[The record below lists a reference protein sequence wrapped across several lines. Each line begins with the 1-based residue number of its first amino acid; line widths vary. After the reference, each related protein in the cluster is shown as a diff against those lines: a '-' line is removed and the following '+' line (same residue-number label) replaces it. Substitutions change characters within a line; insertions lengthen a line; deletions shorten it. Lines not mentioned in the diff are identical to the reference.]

1 LPEAVA
7 RIAYV
12 NGRYL
17 PLTDAKVNIEDRG
30 YQFGDGIYE
39 VFYAYRSRLV
49 DEALHFARL
58 ERSRGEI
65 GLAAPMGAAALR
77 VVIHELMRRN
87 RVETGLVYLQL
98 TRGVAKRDHAFPS
111 PVPRPGLV
119 LTVRP
124 KPEPPEALD
133 GWSAGAISLAD
144 GRWGRC
150 DIKSINLLPNVL
162 AREAARQTGALEAIL
177 FDAAGMVTEGASS
190 SVWIVGADNVLRTRG
205 LDQHVLPG
213 CTRAAVLED
222 VASEG
227 LEFREEAF
235 PLEALRG
242 AREVFITSATSFV
255 KPITALDG
263 VPVGNGAPGLIANRL
278 YARYLARLKEG

>member
-1 LPEAVA
+1 MA

-17 PLTDAKVNIEDRG
+17 RLAEAAVNIEDRG

-39 VFYAYRSRLV
+39 VFYAYRGRLI
-49 DEALHFARL
+49 DEALHFGRL
-58 ERSRGEI
+58 ARSRAKM
-65 GLAAPMGAAALR
+65 GLAAPMGEAALR

-87 RVETGLVYLQL
+87 RVETGLIYLQL
-98 TRGVAKRDHAFPS
+98 TRGVARRDHVFPT
-111 PVPRPGLV
+111 PIPRPALT

-124 KPEPPEALD
+124 KPEPPETLC
-133 GWSAGAISLAD
+133 GWEAAAITLAD
-144 GRWGRC
+144 ERWGRC

-162 AREAARQTGALEAIL
+162 AREAAKQAGALEAIL
-177 FDAAGMVTEGASS
+177 FDADFMVTEGASS
-190 SVWIVGADNVLRTRG
+190 SVWMVGADNVLRTRA

-213 CTRAAVLED
+213 CTRAALLAD
-222 VASEG
+222 VAAEG
-227 LEFREEAF
+227 LAFREEGF
-235 PLEALRG
+235 SLEALRA

-255 KPITALDG
+255 KPVTRLDG
-263 VPVGNGAPGLIANRL
+263 MPVAKGAPGLIASRL

>member
-1 LPEAVA
+1 MA

-12 NGRYL
+12 NGLYM
-17 PLTDAKVNIEDRG
+17 PLARASVNIEDRG
-30 YQFGDGIYE
+30 YLFGDGIYE
-39 VFYAYRSRLV
+39 VFYAYRGRLT

-58 ERSRGEI
+58 KRSCNEI
-65 GLAAPMGAAALR
+65 GLATPMGQAALR

-98 TRGVAKRDHAFPS
+98 TRGVAKRDHAFPT
-111 PVPRPGLV
+111 PAVRPALV

-124 KPEPPEALD
+124 KPEPPETLSC
-133 GWSAGAISLAD
+133 WSAAAITLAD
-144 GRWGRC
+144 LRWGRC
-150 DIKSINLLPNVL
+150 DIKSTNLLPNVL
-162 AREAARQTGALEAIL
+162 AREAAKQEGAQEAIL
-177 FDAAGMVTEGASS
+177 FDEQGMVTEGAAS

-213 CTRAAVLED
+213 CTRAAVLDD
-222 VASEG
+222 VAAEG
-227 LEFREEAF
+227 LDFREEAF
-235 PLEALRG
+235 SLAALRG

-255 KPITALDG
+255 KPITKLDG
-263 VPVGNGAPGLIANRL
+263 LPVGNAAPGLIASRL

>member
-1 LPEAVA
+1 MA

-17 PLTDAKVNIEDRG
+17 PLTDATVNIEDRG

-39 VFYAYRSRLV
+39 VFYAYRGRLM
-49 DEALHFARL
+49 DETLHFARL

-65 GLAAPMGAAALR
+65 GLASPMGAAALR

-98 TRGVAKRDHAFPS
+98 TRGVAKRDHVFPG
-111 PVPRPGLV
+111 PVPRPALTI
-119 LTVRP
+119 TVRP

-133 GWSAGAISLAD
+133 GWSAGAITLAD
-144 GRWGRC
+144 ERWGRC

-162 AREAARQTGALEAIL
+162 AREAAKQAVALEAIL
-177 FDAAGMVTEGASS
+177 FDKAGMVTEGASS

-222 VASEG
+222 VATEG
-227 LEFREEAF
+227 LDFREEAF
-235 PLEALRG
+235 SLEALRQ

>member
-1 LPEAVA
+1 MAH
-7 RIAYV
+7 IAYV
-12 NGRYL
+12 NGRYV
-17 PLTDAKVNIEDRG
+17 PLARASVNIEDRG

-39 VFYAYRSRLV
+39 VFYAYRGRLV

-58 ERSRGEI
+58 ARSRGEI
-65 GLAAPMGAAALR
+65 GLAAPMGEAALR
-77 VVIHELMRRN
+77 VVIHELLRRN
-87 RVETGLVYLQL
+87 RVETGLVYLQF
-98 TRGVAKRDHAFPS
+98 TRGVARRDHAFPI
-111 PVPRPGLV
+111 PVPRPALV

-124 KPEPPEALD
+124 KPEPPETLD
-133 GWSAGAISLAD
+133 GWSAAAITLAD
-144 GRWGRC
+144 ERWGRC

-162 AREAARQTGALEAIL
+162 AREAARQAGALEAIL

-222 VASEG
+222 VAADG

-235 PLEALRG
+235 SLEALRG
-242 AREVFITSATSFV
+242 AREIFITSATSFV

-263 VPVGNGAPGLIANRL
+263 VPVGNGAPGLVASRL
-278 YARYLARLKEG
+278 YARYLARLKGT

>member
-1 LPEAVA
+1 MA

-17 PLTDAKVNIEDRG
+17 NLAEAAVNIEDRG

-39 VFYAYRSRLV
+39 VFFAYRGRLI

-58 ERSRGEI
+58 ERSRQKI
-65 GLAAPMGAAALR
+65 GLEAPMGEAALR
-77 VVIHELMRRN
+77 VVMHELMRRN

-98 TRGVAKRDHAFPS
+98 TRGVARRDHAFPS
-111 PVPRPGLV
+111 PPPRPALT

-124 KPEPPEALD
+124 KPEPPEELSS
-133 GWSAGAISLAD
+133 WGAAAITLPD
-144 GRWGRC
+144 QRWGRC
-150 DIKSINLLPNVL
+150 DIKSVNLLPNVL
-162 AREAARQTGALEAIL
+162 AREAAKQAGALEAIL
-177 FDAAGMVTEGASS
+177 FDEAGVVTEGASS
-190 SVWIVGADNVLRTRG
+190 SVWIVGADNILRTRA

-213 CTRAAVLED
+213 CTRAALLGD
-222 VASEG
+222 VAAEG
-227 LEFREEAF
+227 MDFREEGF
-235 PLEALRG
+235 SLEALRG

-255 KPITALDG
+255 KPITRLDG
-263 VPVGNGAPGLIANRL
+263 LPVGNGAPGLLASRL